1 MTGTENG
8 DQATMSERKS
18 DDQQKEENYAED
30 RSKRETR
37 KEVGIEYRPDYVQ
50 PEESGDSD
58 GDNEDDDN
66 EIEGLSEELHT
77 YIPLKRKPKTSAV
90 NFESE
95 TH

>member
-1 MTGTENG
+1 MTGTENA

-18 DDQQKEENYAED
+18 DDQQKEENYDED

-66 EIEGLSEELHT
+66 EIEGLHT